1 MNFQDAIKSGFKN
14 YANFSGRAVRS
25 EFWYWILFCFIV
37 GIVTAILDGAIFP
50 DNDISPLNT
59 IFGLAVLIPNFAV
72 GARRLHDI
80 DRTGWW
86 QLIAFTVIGIFI
98 LIYWWVQPGQ
108 QGTNRF
114 GGPAPTTA

>member
-14 YANFSGRAVRS
+14 YVNFSGRAVRS
-25 EFWYWILFCFIV
+25 EFWYWILFCFIA
-37 GIVTAILDGAIFP
+37 GIVAAILDSVIFP

-59 IFGLAVLIPNFAV
+59 IFSLAVLIPNFSI

-86 QLIAFTVIGIFI
+86 QLIAFTLVGIII
-98 LIYWWVQPGQ
+98 LIYWWVQPSQ
-108 QGTNRF
+108 PASNRF
-114 GGPAPTTA
+114 GAPAPTTA